1 MTGRIMAPAVEK
13 WSSQWLGFPHWMKME
28 LEFDKEMDAIL
39 RKARGGSGVSVTTAH
54 LDADT
59 IAAFVENALPD
70 SSRRISIGHFADC
83 DPCRK
88 QLSQTILLNETAAS
102 TADVGAADLVG
113 VATAEPSWIS
123 RLFRTP
129 NLAIA
134 MGALVLGFSGII
146 GYIALQN
153 REGANSTISQASNK
167 SMPSSAA
174 ARPAMDNATNVPA
187 NSAEPGTAAA
197 NVPTNS
203 GVSASNPV
211 AVGESK
217 TAQTANESRTE
228 TGGMSG
234 GVPANSIVPARP
246 APAAPITT
254 TRESTADFSVD
265 GAASE
270 PVKRK
275 DEDKEVA
282 SSKSDNYD
290 DRSRNGAPKLSAKK
304 PEVGPSR
311 QSGNVQNQQNN
322 MIYDIRVPTR
332 SVGGRTF
339 ENRNGVWTDSAYR
352 DQATTVIKRNTDN
365 YKKLDKGIRSIA
377 DQLGGTVIVM
387 SGQRAYR
394 IQ

>member
-1 MTGRIMAPAVEK
+1 
-13 WSSQWLGFPHWMKME
+13 ME

-70 SSRRISIGHFADC
+70 ASRRMSIGHFADC
-83 DPCRK
+83 DSCRK

-102 TADVGAADLVG
+102 TADVGAAELVG
-113 VATAEPSWIS
+113 VASPQPSWIS

-129 NLAIA
+129 NLAFA
-134 MGALVLGFSGII
+134 MGALVLGFSGVI
-146 GYIALQN
+146 GYLALQS
-153 REGANSTISQASNK
+153 GGSANDSISRAANK
-167 SMPSSAA
+167 SMPSTASAPTPTNA
-174 ARPAMDNATNVPA
+174 ANVPENTVSPGTVAANVPA
-187 NSAEPGTAAA
+187 NSGVVAST
-197 NVPTNS
+197 PT
-203 GVSASNPV
+203 G
-211 AVGESK
+211 VGESK
-217 TAQTANESRTE
+217 PAQPTSESRTE
-228 TGGMSG
+228 TGGVSG
-234 GVPANSIVPARP
+234 GVPTDAIVPARP
-246 APAAPITT
+246 SPMAPAAT
-254 TRESTADFSVD
+254 TRETTPESSADSTSNERA
-265 GAASE
+265 
-270 PVKRK
+270 KRK

-282 SSKSDNYD
+282 SAKSDNSD
-290 DRSRNGAPKLSAKK
+290 DRGRNGAPKLAAKK
-304 PEVGPSR
+304 PETGPSR

-322 MIYDIRVPTR
+322 MIYDIRVPNR

-352 DQATTVIKRNTDN
+352 DQATTVIRRNTDN

-377 DQLGGTVIVM
+377 DQIGVTVIIM